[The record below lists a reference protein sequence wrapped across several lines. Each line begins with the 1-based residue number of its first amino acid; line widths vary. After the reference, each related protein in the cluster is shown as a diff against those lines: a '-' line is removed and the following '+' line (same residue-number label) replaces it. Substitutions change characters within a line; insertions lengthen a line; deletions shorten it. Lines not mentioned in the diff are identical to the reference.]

1 MENAFLVIHAAK
13 GTSSAAPYQMPQ
25 SWKSTESWKWGR
37 MLLSCCFFFVIVII
51 TMWLTPKQRTVIVQC
66 AFVVFFSNFVT
77 IFNHNW
83 WHLSQGGSSD
93 VSQLTCGSICGNC
106 ITVCL
111 CTASC
116 MNVRND
122 WTAACTG
129 VEKKRNVYTS
139 LLKCLAFQCNTMT
152 PGHSI
157 KKFDCI

>member
-37 MLLSCCFFFVIVII
+37 MLLSCCCFCYCDYYHVIDTKTKNSHSAVCI
-51 TMWLTPKQRTVIVQC
+51 C
-66 AFVVFFSNFVT
+66 CFFSNFVT

-129 VEKKRNVYTS
+129 VKKKRNVYTS